1 MKKLIAILLVLV
13 TLATMSFAAFTDEKD
28 ITGTYSAAVQTMVE
42 AGVINGFEDGTFRPK
57 GTLTR
62 AQAAKIITVLLEGEK
77 ADSVSAPAAGFVD
90 VPAGSWAEKFVNYCA
105 EKGIVAGVGNG
116 KFDPNGELKGAQW
129 AKMLLVAYGHDA
141 AELTGDKWFSNTQK
155 AIKEKG
161 LGTNAH
167 ISDSVTT
174 REKACQLAYNFYLEY
189 TLLAA
194 VPYEETTVSFANG
207 KNMRLLG
214 RAEATADGVITN
226 FPGDGVEFEIEC
238 GGIME
243 LTVKAEYAGNYRLIV
258 DGKPMDTRPSH
269 PTGTPKALPLGEF
282 VEPGKHTI
290 RIIQDN
296 DMSSSGYVNTLQ
308 TLTLR
313 ADEKTMKATE
323 AKKLYVEF
331 VGDSITAGVG
341 VFTDGNNLQ
350 GNSAYYGYSYQT
362 AMNLDADYALIAKG
376 GLALAKLSSSTPKV
390 FGKELYLA
398 HNAYKDE
405 TRNATFKNAD
415 VVVLA
420 LCTNDARNNEE
431 QFVQKL
437 NELVDTVKAKNP
449 KAKVVCIC
457 NLMND
462 KYIDEIMAVNDP
474 AKGVYSLKLV
484 QNRKGGANHPLYTA
498 CAENAK
504 TLADFIK
511 TIL

>member
-1 MKKLIAILLVLV
+1 MKKIIALLLVLA
-13 TLATMSFAAFTDEKD
+13 TLATMSFAAFKDEKE
-28 ITGTYSAAVQTMVE
+28 IGTKYVNAVQTMVD
-42 AGVINGFEDGTFRPK
+42 AGVINGFEDGSFQPK

-62 AQAAKIITVLLEGEK
+62 AQAAKIITVMLEGEK
-77 ADSVSAPAAGFVD
+77 AETVVAPAAGFAD
-90 VPAGSWAEKFVNYCA
+90 VPAGNWAEKYVNYCA
-105 EKGIVAGVGNG
+105 DKGIVAGVGNG
-116 KFDPNGELKGAQW
+116 KFDPNGQLKGSQW
-129 AKMLLVAYGHDA
+129 AKMLLVAYGHPA
-141 AELTGDKWFSNTQK
+141 EELTGSKWFSNTQT

-161 LGTNAH
+161 LDFNAH
-167 ISDSVTT
+167 FSDSVTT
-174 REKACQLAYNFYLEY
+174 REKACQLAYNFYYEY
-189 TLLAA
+189 KIMTS
-194 VPYEETTVSFANG
+194 VPYEETTISFAEG

-214 RAEATADGVITN
+214 RAEATKDGVITN
-226 FPGDGVEFEIEC
+226 FPGDGVEFEIEY
-238 GGIME
+238 GGTMQ

-258 DGKPMDTRPSH
+258 DGKPMNTRPSH
-269 PTGTPKALPLGEF
+269 PTGTPKALPLGDFIEA
-282 VEPGKHTI
+282 GKHTV

-296 DMSSSGYVNTLQ
+296 DMSSSGDVNTLQ
-308 TLTLR
+308 SLTLC

-331 VGDSITAGVG
+331 IGDSITAGVG
-341 VFTDGNNLQ
+341 VFPDGNNLD

-362 AMNLDADYALIAKG
+362 ALNLDADYALIAKG
-376 GLALAKLSSSTPKV
+376 GLAMVRTTSAQPKIR
-390 FGKELYLA
+390 GKELYLG
-398 HNAYKDE
+398 HNVYRDE
-405 TRNATFKNAD
+405 TRDATFKNAD

-420 LCTNDARNNEE
+420 LCTNDMRDNPD
-431 QFVQKL
+431 FPVML
-437 NELVDTVKAKNP
+437 NDMIKIIKEKNP

-457 NLMND
+457 NMMND